1 LIFAIENGK
10 PIVRTAARRD
20 ANERAIIKAMEAE
33 GAFVR
38 QINDEGRFDLLVW
51 HKGQTLLMEVKDG
64 SKPPSARRLSD
75 AEQKFHDEWPGDNL
89 HVVNS
94 EAEAIVILRACG

>member
-1 LIFAIENGK
+1 M
-10 PIVRTAARRD
+10 RTAARRD
-20 ANERAIIKAMEAE
+20 ANERDIIKALEAE

-64 SKPPSARRLSD
+64 AKPPSARRLSD

-89 HVVNS
+89 YVVNS
-94 EAEAIVILRACG
+94 EAEAIAILRSCG